1 MNSPLCPYDKK
12 TRYESC
18 PYGKK
23 TRHTRIYNKN
33 IIKINKNTFKT
44 YKKRL
49 QNGGLYDI
57 IDKTSGGPLSHNA

>member
-1 MNSPLCPYDKK
+1 MCLYYKK

-49 QNGGLYDI
+49 QNGGLYGI
-57 IDKTSGGPLSHNA
+57 IYKTSGGPLSHNA